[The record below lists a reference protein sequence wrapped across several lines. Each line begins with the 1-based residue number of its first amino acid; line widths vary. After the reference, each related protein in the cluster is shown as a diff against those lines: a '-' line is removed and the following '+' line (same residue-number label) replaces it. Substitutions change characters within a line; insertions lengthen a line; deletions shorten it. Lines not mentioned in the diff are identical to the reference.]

1 MRAVTEG
8 AQRRPAFTR
17 ADPEI
22 RRQDLV
28 AAAEAVLAREGVG
41 GTSVRTICAEAGVS
55 PGLLRH
61 YFEGVDEL
69 IACAYEAVSQRID
82 TALEAA
88 LAAAPPTPR
97 ARLLAYLTASFAPP
111 VLDPNLLA
119 AWIGFW
125 SLVKTKPRMAA
136 IHAASYADFR
146 ARLERRLADAGARE
160 TRQAAIA
167 LTATVDGLWLELCLD
182 PATFGPDEAA
192 RIIAR
197 ALEAWL
203 PREA

>member
-1 MRAVTEG
+1 MS
-8 AQRRPAFTR
+8 RPAFTR
-17 ADPEI
+17 EAPDV
-22 RRQDLV
+22 RRQALI

-41 GTSVRTICAEAGVS
+41 GTSVRAICAEAGVS
-55 PGLLRH
+55 PGLLGH

-69 IACAYEAVSQRID
+69 IARAYEAVGQRID
-82 TALEAA
+82 AALEAA
-88 LAAAPPTPR
+88 LTAAPPNPR

-125 SLVKTKPRMAA
+125 SLVKTKPRIAA

-146 ARLERRLADAGARE
+146 ARLERLLVEARARD

-182 PATFGPDEAA
+182 PTTFGPDEAA
-192 RIIAR
+192 DIIAR
-197 ALEAWL
+197 ALSAWL
-203 PREA
+203 PKGA

>member
-1 MRAVTEG
+1 MVSQPRA
-8 AQRRPAFTR
+8 AFTR
-17 ADPEI
+17 EAPDV
-22 RRQDLV
+22 RRQALV
-28 AAAEAVLAREGVG
+28 AAAETVLAREGVG
-41 GTSVRTICAEAGVS
+41 GTSVRAICAEAGVS

-69 IACAYEAVSQRID
+69 IAAAYEAVSQRID
-82 TALEAA
+82 AALDAA
-88 LAAAPPTPR
+88 LANAQPSPR

-111 VLDPNLLA
+111 VLDPQLLA

-125 SLVKTKPRMAA
+125 SLVKTKPRIAA

-146 ARLERRLADAGARE
+146 ARLEGLLEEAGARD
-160 TRQAAIA
+160 TRLAAIA

-197 ALEAWL
+197 ALESWL
-203 PREA
+203 GAF

>member
-1 MRAVTEG
+1 MNSPRAT
-8 AQRRPAFTR
+8 FTR
-17 ADPEI
+17 EAPDV
-22 RRQDLV
+22 RRQALV
-28 AAAEAVLAREGVG
+28 AAAETVLAREGVG

-69 IACAYEAVSQRID
+69 IASAYEAVGQRID
-82 TALEAA
+82 AALDAA
-88 LAAAPPTPR
+88 LAAAEPTPR

-111 VLDPNLLA
+111 VLDERLLA

-136 IHAASYADFR
+136 IHAASYAGFR
-146 ARLERRLADAGARE
+146 ARLETLLADAGARD
-160 TRQAAIA
+160 TRLAAIA

-182 PATFGPDEAA
+182 PATFGPDEAT

-197 ALEAWL
+197 ALEGWL
-203 PREA
+203 PSGSSED

>member
-1 MRAVTEG
+1 MTARA
-8 AQRRPAFTR
+8 AFTR
-17 ADPEI
+17 EAPDV
-22 RRQDLV
+22 RRQALV

-41 GTSVRTICAEAGVS
+41 GASVRTICAEAGVS

-61 YFEGVDEL
+61 YFEGVDDL

-82 TALEAA
+82 AALEAA
-88 LAAAPPTPR
+88 LTSAPPTPR

-146 ARLERRLADAGARE
+146 ARLERLLADASARE

-203 PREA
+203 PKEA

>member
-1 MRAVTEG
+1 MTRV
-8 AQRRPAFTR
+8 AFTR
-17 ADPEI
+17 EAPDV
-22 RRQDLV
+22 RRQDLI
-28 AAAEAVLAREGVG
+28 AAAESVLAREGVG
-41 GTSVRTICAEAGVS
+41 GTSVRAICAEAGVS

-69 IACAYEAVSQRID
+69 IARAYEAVGQRID
-82 TALEAA
+82 AALEAA
-88 LAAAPPTPR
+88 LAAAPPNPR

-125 SLVKTKPRMAA
+125 SLVKTKPRIAA

-146 ARLERRLADAGARE
+146 ARLERLLAEAGADD
-160 TRQAAIA
+160 TRRAAIA

-182 PATFGPDEAA
+182 PTTFGPEEAA
-192 RIIAR
+192 DIIAG
-197 ALEAWL
+197 ALGAWL
-203 PREA
+203 PAGA

>member
-1 MRAVTEG
+1 MSPPRA
-8 AQRRPAFTR
+8 AFTR
-17 ADPEI
+17 EAPDV
-22 RRQDLV
+22 RRQALV
-28 AAAEAVLAREGVG
+28 AAAETVLAREGVG
-41 GTSVRTICAEAGVS
+41 GTSVRAICAEAGVS

-69 IACAYEAVSQRID
+69 IAAAYEAVGQRID
-82 TALEAA
+82 AA
-88 LAAAPPTPR
+88 LDAALNAAGPTPR
-97 ARLLAYLTASFAPP
+97 ERLLAYLTASFAPP
-111 VLDPNLLA
+111 VLDPQLLA

-146 ARLERRLADAGARE
+146 ARLEGLLKEAGARE
-160 TRQAAIA
+160 TQLAAIA

-197 ALEAWL
+197 ALESWL
-203 PREA
+203 PAL

>member
-1 MRAVTEG
+1 MTRA
-8 AQRRPAFTR
+8 AFTR
-17 ADPEI
+17 SDPDV
-22 RRQDLV
+22 RRQALIT
-28 AAAEAVLAREGVG
+28 AAEAVLAREGVG
-41 GTSVRTICAEAGVS
+41 GTSVRAICAEAGVS

-69 IACAYEAVSQRID
+69 IARAYEAVAQRID
-82 TALEAA
+82 AALGAA
-88 LAAAPPTPR
+88 LAAAAPTPR

-125 SLVKTKPRMAA
+125 SLVKTKPRIAA

-146 ARLERRLADAGARE
+146 VRLERLLAEAGAAE

-182 PATFGPDEAA
+182 PATFSPDEAA
-192 RIIAR
+192 GIIAR
-197 ALEAWL
+197 VLEAWL
-203 PREA
+203 PDDPRGGD

>member
-1 MRAVTEG
+1 LVKVSRA
-8 AQRRPAFTR
+8 AFTR
-17 ADPEI
+17 EAPDV
-22 RRQDLV
+22 RRQALV
-28 AAAEAVLAREGVG
+28 TAAETVLAREGVG

-69 IACAYEAVSQRID
+69 IASAYEAVGQRID
-82 TALEAA
+82 TALDAA
-88 LAAAPPTPR
+88 LAAAGPTPR

-111 VLDPNLLA
+111 VLDPRLLA

-146 ARLERRLADAGARE
+146 ARLEGLLDEAGARE
-160 TRQAAIA
+160 TRLAAIA

-192 RIIAR
+192 RIIAH
-197 ALEAWL
+197 ALEGWL
-203 PREA
+203 PSKSSGD

>member
-1 MRAVTEG
+1 MTRV
-8 AQRRPAFTR
+8 AFTR
-17 ADPEI
+17 AAPDV

-28 AAAEAVLAREGVG
+28 AAAETVLAREGVG
-41 GTSVRTICAEAGVS
+41 GTSVRAICAEAGVS

-61 YFEGVDEL
+61 YFEGVDDL
-69 IACAYEAVSQRID
+69 VACAYEAVAQRID
-82 TALEAA
+82 AALEAA
-88 LAAAPPTPR
+88 LAAAPANPR

-111 VLDPNLLA
+111 VLDPDLLA

-146 ARLERRLADAGARE
+146 KRLERLLAEAGGHDTRL
-160 TRQAAIA
+160 AAIA

-182 PATFGPDEAA
+182 PTTFGPDEAA
-192 RIIAR
+192 RILAR

-203 PREA
+203 PLDV

>member
-1 MRAVTEG
+1 MSRA
-8 AQRRPAFTR
+8 AFTR

-28 AAAEAVLAREGVG
+28 AAAETVLAREGVS
-41 GTSVRTICAEAGVS
+41 GTSVRAICAEAGVS

-69 IACAYEAVSQRID
+69 IACAYEAVGQRID
-82 TALEAA
+82 AALEAA
-88 LAAAPPTPR
+88 LASAQPTPR

-111 VLDPNLLA
+111 VLDPDLLA

-136 IHAASYADFR
+136 IHAASYAEFR
-146 ARLERRLADAGARE
+146 TRLEHLLAEAGARD
-160 TRQAAIA
+160 TRHAAIA

-197 ALEAWL
+197 VLEAWL
-203 PREA
+203 PKES